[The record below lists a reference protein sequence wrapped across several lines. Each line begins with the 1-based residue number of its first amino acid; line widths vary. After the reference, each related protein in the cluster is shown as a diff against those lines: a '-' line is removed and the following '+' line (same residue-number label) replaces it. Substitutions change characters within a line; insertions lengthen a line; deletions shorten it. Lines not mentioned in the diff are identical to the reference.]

1 MRNSPE
7 VGSVAK
13 ATPSRRIFNLH
24 FKSWARDMKYF
35 LHICCFLFSLLLLL
49 LLFVRNRFV
58 NKTKSFRTFSFFSQS
73 SVPIGC
79 FCGNIKYILC
89 FLDMQYLP
97 YRLSSNI
104 TYNTYHWHLHCLND
118 VWPCLATSPRNTRV
132 VINRVLATIYIMKS
146 CKSKFPIAIYHTDV
160 TCHVT
165 LGTTY
170 HDHECLWRHSCSGFL
185 ISQGTRIPHLLNIL
199 KK

>member
-1 MRNSPE
+1 MRNSPD

-35 LHICCFLFSLLLLL
+35 LHICCFLFPLLL

-58 NKTKSFRTFSFFSQS
+58 NKTKSFRTFSFFSES

-89 FLDMQYLP
+89 FLDMQYLS

-132 VINRVLATIYIMKS
+132 VINRILATIYIMKS
-146 CKSKFPIAIYHTDV
+146 GKSKFPIAIYSYGRHVSRHTRYCISWSWV
-160 TCHVT
+160 SMTSLMFRISHFPRNKNT
-165 LGTTY
+165 L
-170 HDHECLWRHSCSGFL
+170 LLL
-185 ISQGTRIPHLLNIL
+185 IYWIY
-199 KK
+199 